1 MSARSSMTRVA
12 TVVALLGATILLAGC
27 SAGTPSVSPT
37 SSVGPVDHTEQS
49 LIDGEWTITRTVVS
63 TDDKN
68 NPAHA
73 VGAASVREVLFSDVE
88 CRSGP
93 CTGTVASGPTTA
105 VRDTSSFTSS
115 GNTIS
120 YDFTGYLNCLSPAD
134 GSVVVSSGY
143 QFQSHVEL
151 KVTAS
156 TGSGSSQTASHL
168 EGTLHYTD
176 TVTNDALAA
185 GCARVPETSVTEF
198 TLVGVRPAT
207 K

>member
-1 MSARSSMTRVA
+1 MSRVFH
-12 TVVALLGATILLAGC
+12 VVALLSAAILLAGC
-27 SAGTPSVSPT
+27 SAGAPSVSPS
-37 SSVGPVDHTEQS
+37 SSVGPIDHTVQS
-49 LIDGEWTITRTVVS
+49 LIDGEWTLTRTVTS

-73 VGAASVREVLFSDVE
+73 VGTASVREVRFSDVE

-105 VRDTSSFTSS
+105 VRDSSLFRSS

-120 YDFTGYLNCLSPAD
+120 YDFSGYLNCLSPAD
-134 GSVVVSSGY
+134 GSVLVSNGY

-156 TGSGSSQTASHL
+156 TGSGTTQTASHL

-176 TVTNDALAA
+176 TITNEALAA
-185 GCARVPETSVTEF
+185 GCARAPETSTTEF
-198 TLVGVRPAT
+198 TLVGVRAT
-207 K
+207 TT

>member
-1 MSARSSMTRVA
+1 MSRIASA
-12 TVVALLGATILLAGC
+12 VALLSCAILLAGC
-27 SAGTPSVSPT
+27 TAGAPAVSPT
-37 SSVGPVDHTEQS
+37 SSAGPIDHTVQS
-49 LIDGEWTITRTVVS
+49 LIDGEWTITRTVTS

-73 VGAASVREVLFSDVE
+73 VGAASVREVLFSDIE

-105 VRDTSSFTSS
+105 VRDTSPFSSS

-120 YDFTGYLNCLSPAD
+120 YDFSGFLNCLSPAD
-134 GSVVVSSGY
+134 GSVVVSNGY
-143 QFQSHVEL
+143 QFRSHVEL

-156 TGSGSSQTASHL
+156 TGSGSAQTASHL

-185 GCARVPETSVTEF
+185 GCARAPETSSTDYK
-198 TLVGVRPAT
+198 LVAVRAAA